1 MDTTRPRFRRSPFL
15 FRSLPF
21 FGRDSRHRTRAE
33 QKSGAGCTGILIGE
47 RAPAKR
53 VLKCRF
59 YRRQS
64 AYTDS
69 LSGSPS
75 HRCVSLARSTNNP
88 TRISSACTYSRCSF
102 VIRACALF
110 LRRTRMRVGRARFFR
125 QGVRKGTKE
134 RTRAV
139 PPRGEMKNVFE
150 ENGRRHPRLSEGK
163 PRPTRFTSIHGRRG
177 DRILNDRYLNYYLEY
192 FFSNGEDNSFGGGKE
207 GKGVSAERQKREAAR
222 GRSKVHRLR
231 PVHP

>member
-1 MDTTRPRFRRSPFL
+1 MIAIDARERERERERYYVSRYITRLDTTRPRFRRSPFL

-64 AYTDS
+64 AYTNY

-75 HRCVSLARSTNNP
+75 HPCVSLARSTNNP
-88 TRISSACTYSRCSF
+88 PRISFAYTYSRYSL
-102 VIRACALF
+102 VICANLSAKGTEGYE
-110 LRRTRMRVGRARFFR
+110 RTNERARSH
-125 QGVRKGTKE
+125 
-134 RTRAV
+134 RT
-139 PPRGEMKNVFE
+139 EK
-150 ENGRRHPRLSEGK
+150 
-163 PRPTRFTSIHGRRG
+163 
-177 DRILNDRYLNYYLEY
+177 
-192 FFSNGEDNSFGGGKE
+192 
-207 GKGVSAERQKREAAR
+207 
-222 GRSKVHRLR
+222 
-231 PVHP
+231 

>member
-1 MDTTRPRFRRSPFL
+1 MALLFVLTIFTRIPFPSREQRNPEKKDEEGKNDRDRCERERERERYYVSRYITRLDTTRPRFRRSPFL

-64 AYTDS
+64 AYTNS

-75 HRCVSLARSTNNP
+75 HPCVSLARSTNNP
-88 TRISSACTYSRCSF
+88 PRISFAYTHSRYSLPSYARIF
-102 VIRACALF
+102 R
-110 LRRTRMRVGRARFFR
+110 LRVQKDTN
-125 QGVRKGTKE
+125 E
-134 RTRAV
+134 RTNERGPTARRNEKRF
-139 PPRGEMKNVFE
+139 RGERVDT
-150 ENGRRHPRLSEGK
+150 H
-163 PRPTRFTSIHGRRG
+163 
-177 DRILNDRYLNYYLEY
+177 
-192 FFSNGEDNSFGGGKE
+192 
-207 GKGVSAERQKREAAR
+207 A
-222 GRSKVHRLR
+222 
-231 PVHP
+231 